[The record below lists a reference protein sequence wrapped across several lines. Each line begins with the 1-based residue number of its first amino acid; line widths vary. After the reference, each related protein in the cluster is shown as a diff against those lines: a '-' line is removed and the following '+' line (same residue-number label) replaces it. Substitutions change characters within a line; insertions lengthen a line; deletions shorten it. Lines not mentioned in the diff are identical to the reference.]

1 MSYRRESN
9 EPKPK
14 RKTQEWEDETWGKL
28 RKKEYR
34 DDRFGCII
42 AILIFAALIIGVCLG
57 EVNEVNK
64 MSFREP
70 DGYVL
75 VYVEINDFGSC
86 SPWGYISEEDYQK
99 FLDGELKG
107 NLRMEHPYED
117 GKCQVVSVSIIV
129 SIETGDVS
137 GVDW

>member
-1 MSYRRESN
+1 MYKIVIS
-9 EPKPK
+9 
-14 RKTQEWEDETWGKL
+14 
-28 RKKEYR
+28 
-34 DDRFGCII
+34 
-42 AILIFAALIIGVCLG
+42 IFAALIIGIYCIG
-57 EVNEVNK
+57 EANEANEP
-64 MSFREP
+64 SFREP

-75 VYVEINDFGSC
+75 VYVKINDFWSC

-107 NLRMEHPYED
+107 NLRIEHPYED
-117 GKCQVVSVSIIV
+117 GKCKVVSVSVIE